1 MPCLRE
7 GQGGQRAGGEGGR
20 EEGEMDVEGKWG
32 WNLQTVVKALAFAL
46 SETGVTAAFCH
57 W

>member
-20 EEGEMDVEGKWG
+20 EEGEMDVESKWG

-57 W
+57 R